1 MKEELLNDL
10 KALLMKEGADLIG
23 FCSLEEIPFIKDKGL
38 DLGISIGISMSASSI
53 KGLNEG
59 PTMEYY
65 NEYESINAKLKSLR
79 ELSINYLEEHGY
91 HGTSVDTFDAAA
103 YVTELPHKT
112 VGVMSG
118 LGWIGKSTVF
128 VTEEYGSAV
137 LLTSL
142 VSDFKYEGSRNKEVK
157 VLCGQC
163 TKCVENCPGNAIKGV
178 NWKPGVTR
186 EELLDMSKCR
196 QTARRIAK
204 EKIGIENTF
213 CGRCIMVCP
222 YTVRYIARSGA
233 QNK

>member
-1 MKEELLNDL
+1 MELLKDL
-10 KALLMKEGADLIG
+10 KALLEKEGADLVG
-23 FCSLEEIPFIKDKGL
+23 FCSLEGITFIKDKGFS
-38 DLGISIGISMSASSI
+38 LGISIGISMSASSI

-65 NEYESINAKLKSLR
+65 NEYESINARLKSLR
-79 ELSINYLEEHGY
+79 GLAIDHLREHGF
-91 HGTSVDTFDAAA
+91 HGTTADAFDSAS
-103 YVTELPHKT
+103 YTTELPHKT
-112 VGVMSG
+112 VAVMSG

-128 VTEEYGSAV
+128 VTEEYGSAI

-142 VSDFKYEGSRNKEVK
+142 VSDFKYEGIRDKEVK

-178 NWKPGVTR
+178 NWKSGVAR
-186 EELLDMSKCR
+186 EELLDMNKCR

-222 YTVRYIARSGA
+222 YTVRYITRSGMLD
-233 QNK
+233 K